1 MIIKLVFKLGL
12 SKILANKWPY
22 WGLISNGLH
31 HWNGHQSWI
40 GGFNFFLNTN
50 YILEHSLNLMLFNLE
65 QIWWDK
71 PSQKLIPSTPFIS
84 RYKIWLQI
92 PTVLNHSS
100 YVRYVTYRFK
110 CTVYSKWGMTVQR
123 VCTCLKWK
131 TACTLKNN
139 IECINRFFFLVY
151 RLKWIKEGWNEMKGE
166 IWFHEWKEKQIW
178 INYEFRTTEKLKTRS
193 SRTT

>member
-1 MIIKLVFKLGL
+1 MDCIIGMDTSPGLVV
-12 SKILANKWPY
+12 SIY
-22 WGLISNGLH
+22 
-31 HWNGHQSWI
+31 
-40 GGFNFFLNTN
+40 FLNTN

-84 RYKIWLQI
+84 RYKIRLQI

-100 YVRYVTYRFK
+100 FVPFFK
-110 CTVYSKWGMTVQR
+110 STERTVDSEWYMSVQSDCTR
-123 VCTCLKWK
+123 LKVK

-151 RLKWIKEGWNEMKGE
+151 RLKWIKEG
-166 IWFHEWKEKQIW
+166 
-178 INYEFRTTEKLKTRS
+178 
-193 SRTT
+193 